1 MSLDIQVKSMLAMIL
16 AGFYVGVAYET
27 FRYFLPMWQKRIIL
41 NYLLVILF
49 WMLQTVIVFYLLYI
63 INMGELRFYLFI
75 AFLLGVSIYQGIF
88 APLYQR
94 LLQRIITRSEEHTS
108 ELQSRGHLVCC
119 LLLEKNKNN

>member
-75 AFLLGVSIYQGIF
+75 AFLLGVSIYQVIF
-88 APLYQR
+88 IPLYQR
-94 LLQRIITRSEEHTS
+94 LLLRINK
-108 ELQSRGHLVCC
+108 SRKQILIS
-119 LLLEKNKNN
+119 LLFFFFFLL